1 MGVEDENRPIG
12 TTYTNKASDMLKN
25 VKKIIVWETYESG

>member
-12 TTYTNKASDMLKN
+12 TTYTNKASHMFKN
-25 VKKIIVWETYESG
+25 KKNIVWETYESE